1 MTPRERPC
9 ERSRVRPGYW
19 FAPKRF
25 GYGAIPVTLAGWIAT
40 VAYVGAIALVAWTL
54 PTDTARMIVGGCVT
68 IGFLV
73 LVAVKTDGGWRWR
86 WGGEQ

>member
-1 MTPRERPC
+1 MTPRDRVRRP
-9 ERSRVRPGYW
+9 RPVRPGYW

-25 GYGAIPVTLAGWIAT
+25 GYGATPVTPAGWIAT
-40 VAYVGAIALVAWTL
+40 VAYVAAIALIAWGL

-68 IGFLV
+68 LGFLA

-86 WGGEQ
+86 WGGE